1 MSEQNAKVVREDLNR
16 GLQERHIQLISFGG
30 AIGVGLF
37 LGSASAIEKAGPAVV
52 VAYIICGLAIFFV
65 MRAMGEVVVEYPVS
79 GSFSA
84 HAYQFL
90 NPLAGYISG
99 WNYWYFWIVTCMAE
113 ITAVG
118 VYMHFWYPDLPQ
130 WISCLAALAIMTCAN
145 LISVK
150 AYGEFEFWF
159 ALIKIITI
167 IFLIITGGAMI
178 FFGFGNNGVAVGLS
192 NLTAHGG
199 FFPNG
204 WEGVFGT
211 LVMISFAYVGIEV
224 IGVTAGEAHNPAKTL
239 SGAIDKVLYRILLFY
254 VLALLVIMAIYPW
267 NQLGHQGSPFVMV
280 FEKLGISSAAHIINF
295 VVITAALS
303 SCNSGIY
310 STGRMLYNLSLQ
322 GKAPKS
328 LSVVSSHKVP
338 YRCILVSVLF
348 MLIGVAMNYFLPAQV
363 FVIATSISSFAC
375 MITWSLIL
383 FSQMSYRKSL
393 SLEQRKSIRYKM
405 PLSPYSNYFAL
416 LFFVVVVISAAFD
429 ATTRIA
435 IFATIVWVAALLLV
449 YYGTG
454 VHKAEK
460 IRFEHYKGDAV
471 DPSNR

>member
-1 MSEQNAKVVREDLNR
+1 MSEQNAKVVHEDLNR

-130 WISCLAALAIMTCAN
+130 
-145 LISVK
+145 
-150 AYGEFEFWF
+150 
-159 ALIKIITI
+159 LIKIITI

-280 FEKLGISSAAHIINF
+280 FEKLGISSAAA
-295 VVITAALS
+295 V
-303 SCNSGIY
+303 
-310 STGRMLYNLSLQ
+310 M
-322 GKAPKS
+322 
-328 LSVVSSHKVP
+328 
-338 YRCILVSVLF
+338 
-348 MLIGVAMNYFLPAQV
+348 IG
-363 FVIATSISSFAC
+363 
-375 MITWSLIL
+375 
-383 FSQMSYRKSL
+383 
-393 SLEQRKSIRYKM
+393 KSIGLCLRAT
-405 PLSPYSNYFAL
+405 P
-416 LFFVVVVISAAFD
+416 AFTVRG
-429 ATTRIA
+429 ACCTTCPCR
-435 IFATIVWVAALLLV
+435 
-449 YYGTG
+449 G
-454 VHKAEK
+454 
-460 IRFEHYKGDAV
+460 RR
-471 DPSNR
+471 PSR